1 MAFIQLCRRPVALL
15 MIILLALAVAC
26 GASATATPVPQPT
39 AQPTEAPAAPTEAPA
54 PTQAPAA
61 EPTAAPTASDP
72 AVPEAVVVRLIRE
85 QPQERM
91 EGEAKVE
98 RLKMGL
104 ISPTRDYFRVWIRGS
119 ADQLIK
125 QDPMQEWLFEISP
138 VTNTMSGW
146 LATEATMASDSMS
159 WNIKLAENVPWNNK
173 NGTDFGMFS
182 ATDVAHSHDIWCNPT
197 YEGREDDP
205 SSGYRVGMCQVED
218 VEIISDYE
226 VNMLCNVPCP
236 DLPFYYSEATDMV
249 QFSKQ
254 QWDDEGEMAYET
266 QVAGTGP
273 YVFEEHKLGDSV
285 LYKKAPGEHWVHP
298 VDWNELIMTW
308 TLEEATRLAQFEA
321 GETNLTEVN
330 KDLTDQLV
338 NKGYKLVKSTGPA
351 QQVQI
356 NFTGLYFGTEDESRD
371 KYVGTTGKLDPDLPF
386 TDVRVRQAINKAIDR
401 ETLRLELYKGR
412 VTPAYVHGYY
422 EGLPGYDP
430 TWADRF
436 EEAYGYDVEA
446 AKALMAEAGYSDG
459 FSANAWLFPFPGAP
473 ELIPVME
480 QVQIYLQEIGI
491 EVTLQETDWAGT
503 VIPALGSRDY
513 LGYLWAIPP
522 SKKVVETQIAGFNA
536 GYNVSH
542 QYETDE
548 LFELWDKLRKTA
560 PLDERDA
567 LLRQIGNIKF
577 DNFENIPL
585 FEVFIEAILDPNIV
599 DNWIF
604 PGWDGGDI
612 GHTWLIFA
620 CKTVDPCN

>member
-1 MAFIQLCRRPVALL
+1 MSLIQFLRTPVAFLAVL
-15 MIILLALAVAC
+15 LLAALLLVVAVAC
-26 GASATATPVPQPT
+26 GGAEEPTAAPQPT
-39 AQPTEAPAAPTEAPA
+39 TAPVATTAPEPTDPPAVTTEAPAASD
-54 PTQAPAA
+54 
-61 EPTAAPTASDP
+61 TAAP
-72 AVPEAVVVRLIRE
+72 EVVVVEIIRE
-85 QPQERM
+85 QPGTRQE
-91 EGEAKVE
+91 GDAKVD
-98 RLKMGL
+98 RLVMGL

-146 LATEATMASDSMS
+146 LANEATLAEDSLS

-173 NGTDFGMFS
+173 NGTDFGIFT

-197 YEGREDDP
+197 YEGRDDDP

-218 VEIISDYE
+218 VEIISDFE
-226 VNMLCNVPCP
+226 VVMDCNVPCP

-249 QFSKQ
+249 QFSKR
-254 QWDDEGEMAYET
+254 QWDEEGEMAYEN

-273 YVFEEHKLGDSV
+273 YVFEEHKLGESV

-321 GETNLTEVN
+321 RETHLTEVN

-371 KYVGTTGKLDPDLPF
+371 KYVGTTGKLDPELPF
-386 TDVRVRQAINKAIDR
+386 TDVRVRQAINQAIDR

-422 EGLPGYDP
+422 DGLPGWDP

-436 EEAYGYDVEA
+436 DDLYGYDVDA
-446 AKALMAEAGYSDG
+446 AKALMADAGYADG
-459 FSANAWLFPFPGAP
+459 FSASAWLFPFPGAP

-491 EVTLQETDWAGT
+491 DLTLTETDWAGT

-513 LGYLWAIPP
+513 HGYLWAIPP

-536 GYNVSH
+536 GYNITH
-542 QYETDE
+542 QYETDV
-548 LFELWDKLRKTA
+548 LFELWDELRNTA
-560 PLDERDA
+560 DLDVRDA
-567 LLRQIGNIKF
+567 LLREIGNIKF
-577 DNFENIPL
+577 EEFENIPL

-604 PGWDGGDI
+604 PGWDGGDV
-612 GHTWLIFA
+612 GHTWLIYA
-620 CKTVDPCN
+620 CKTTDPCN

>member
-1 MAFIQLCRRPVALL
+1 MTFIHLLRRPVALL
-15 MIILLALAVAC
+15 VILMVALAVAC
-26 GASATATPVPQPT
+26 GSAEEPTSAPQPT
-39 AQPTEAPAAPTEAPA
+39 TAGPPTTAP
-54 PTQAPAA
+54 
-61 EPTAAPTASDP
+61 EPTAAPTAEPTAETAAPSDS
-72 AVPEAVVVRLIRE
+72 ATPEAVVIKLIRE
-85 QPQERM
+85 SPLEPTV
-91 EGEAKVE
+91 GEVKVD
-98 RLKMGL
+98 RLIMGL

-125 QDPMQEWLFEISP
+125 QDPMMEWLFEISP

-146 LATEATMASDSMS
+146 LATEATLAEDSMS
-159 WNIKLAENVPWNNK
+159 WNIKLAEGVEWHNK
-173 NGTDFGMFS
+173 NGTDFGMFT
-182 ATDVAHSHDIWCNPT
+182 ATDVEHSHDIWCNPD

-205 SSGYRVGMCQVED
+205 SSGYKVGMCQVED
-218 VEIISDYE
+218 VVVINDHEITMD
-226 VNMLCNVPCP
+226 CNVPCP

-249 QFSKQ
+249 MFSKA
-254 QWDDEGEMAYET
+254 QWDAEGEMSYET
-266 QVAGTGP
+266 QIAGTGP
-273 YVFEEHKLGDSV
+273 YVFEEHKLGESV
-285 LYKKAPGEHWVHP
+285 LYKKADGDHWVHP

-321 GETNLTEVN
+321 GETHLTEVN
-330 KDLTDQLV
+330 KDLTDQLID
-338 NKGYKLVKSTGPA
+338 KGYKLQKSTGPA

-386 TDVRVRQAINKAIDR
+386 TDIRVRQAINKAIDR
-401 ETLRLELYKGR
+401 DTLRVELYKDR

-422 EGLPGYDP
+422 EGLPGYDD

-436 EEAYGYDVEA
+436 DDLYGYDVEA
-446 AKALMAEAGYSDG
+446 AKALMADAGYEDG
-459 FSANAWLFPFPGAP
+459 FEANAWLFPFPGAP
-473 ELIPVME
+473 ELIPAME
-480 QVQIYLQEIGI
+480 QVQVYLQEIGI
-491 EVTLQETDWAGT
+491 DITLEEADWAGT

-548 LFELWDKLRKTA
+548 LFELWDELRNTA
-560 PLDERDA
+560 DLDGRDA

-577 DNFENIPL
+577 NNFENIPL

-599 DNWIF
+599 DRWVF

-612 GHTWLIFA
+612 GHTWLITA
-620 CKTVDPCN
+620 CTTVDPCR

>member
-1 MAFIQLCRRPVALL
+1 MSLIQFLRTPVAFLAVL
-15 MIILLALAVAC
+15 LLAALLLVVAVAC
-26 GASATATPVPQPT
+26 GGAEEPTAAPQPT
-39 AQPTEAPAAPTEAPA
+39 TAPVATTAPEPTDPPAVTTEAPAASD
-54 PTQAPAA
+54 
-61 EPTAAPTASDP
+61 TAAP
-72 AVPEAVVVRLIRE
+72 EVVVVEIIRE
-85 QPQERM
+85 QPGTRQE
-91 EGEAKVE
+91 GDAKVD
-98 RLKMGL
+98 RLVMGL

-146 LATEATMASDSMS
+146 LANEATLAEDSLS

-173 NGTDFGMFS
+173 NGTDFGIFT

-197 YEGREDDP
+197 YEGRDDDP

-218 VEIISDYE
+218 VEIISDFE
-226 VNMLCNVPCP
+226 VVMDCNVPCP

-249 QFSKQ
+249 QFSKR
-254 QWDDEGEMAYET
+254 QWDEEGEMAYEN

-273 YVFEEHKLGDSV
+273 YVFEEHKLGESV

-321 GETNLTEVN
+321 RETHLTEVN

-371 KYVGTTGKLDPDLPF
+371 KYVGTTGKLDPELPF
-386 TDVRVRQAINKAIDR
+386 TDVRVRQAINQAIDR

-422 EGLPGYDP
+422 DGLPGWDP

-436 EEAYGYDVEA
+436 DDLYGYDVDA
-446 AKALMAEAGYSDG
+446 AKALMADAGYADG
-459 FSANAWLFPFPGAP
+459 FSASAWLFPFPGAP

-491 EVTLQETDWAGT
+491 DLTLTETDWAGT

-513 LGYLWAIPP
+513 HGYLWAIPP

-536 GYNVSH
+536 GYNITH
-542 QYETDE
+542 QYETDV
-548 LFELWDKLRKTA
+548 LFELWDELRNTA
-560 PLDERDA
+560 DLDVRDA
-567 LLRQIGNIKF
+567 LLREIGNIKF
-577 DNFENIPL
+577 EEFENIPL

-599 DNWIF
+599 DTWIF
-604 PGWDGGDI
+604 PGWDGGDV
-612 GHTWLIFA
+612 GHTWLIYA
-620 CKTVDPCN
+620 CKTTDPCN

>member
-1 MAFIQLCRRPVALL
+1 
-15 MIILLALAVAC
+15 
-26 GASATATPVPQPT
+26 
-39 AQPTEAPAAPTEAPA
+39 
-54 PTQAPAA
+54 
-61 EPTAAPTASDP
+61 
-72 AVPEAVVVRLIRE
+72 
-85 QPQERM
+85 M

-159 WNIKLAENVPWNNK
+159 WNIKLAEDVPWNNK
-173 NGTDFGMFS
+173 NGTDFGIFT

-249 QFSKQ
+249 QFSKR
-254 QWDDEGEMAYET
+254 QWDEEGEMAYES

-273 YVFEEHKLGDSV
+273 YVFEEHKLGESV
-285 LYKKAPGEHWVHP
+285 LYKQAPGEHWVHP

-338 NKGYKLVKSTGPA
+338 NKGYGLVKSTGPA

-356 NFTGLYFGTEDESRD
+356 NFTGLYFGTEDVSRE
-371 KYVGTTGKLDPDLPF
+371 KYVGTPGKLVEDLPF
-386 TDVRVRQAINKAIDR
+386 TDIRVRQAINQAIDR

-412 VTPAYVHGYY
+412 VSSSYVHGFY
-422 EGLPGYDP
+422 EGLPGWDD
-430 TWADRF
+430 TWPDRF
-436 EEAYGYDVEA
+436 DDLYGYDVEA
-446 AKALMAEAGYSDG
+446 AKALMAEAGYADG

-480 QVQIYLQEIGI
+480 QVQIYLHEIGI
-491 EVTLQETDWAGT
+491 DITLTETDWAGT
-503 VIPALGSRDY
+503 VIPAMGSRDFP
-513 LGYLWAIPP
+513 GYLVALPP
-522 SKKVVETQIAGFNA
+522 SKKVVETQISGFNA
-536 GYNVSH
+536 GYNIIH

-548 LFELWDKLRKTA
+548 LFNKWDELRNTA
-560 PLDERDA
+560 ELDERDR
-567 LLRQIGNIKF
+567 LLREIGNIKF
-577 DNFENIPL
+577 ENFETIPL
-585 FEVFIEAILDPNIV
+585 FEVFIEVIFDPNIV
-599 DNWIF
+599 QTWIF

-612 GHTWLIFA
+612 GHTWLIYA

>member
-1 MAFIQLCRRPVALL
+1 MSYIKTCRKSVALL
-15 MIILLALAVAC
+15 AVLLLALAVAC
-26 GASATATPVPQPT
+26 GASATATPEPQPVDTPTT
-39 AQPTEAPAAPTEAPA
+39 APVPTEAPS
-54 PTQAPAA
+54 PTQPVDQ
-61 EPTAAPTASDP
+61 PTAMPTASDAGAP
-72 AVPEAVVVRLIRE
+72 KTTTLKLIWE
-85 QPQERM
+85 QPGERQP
-91 EGEAKVE
+91 GEAKVD
-98 RLKMGL
+98 RLIMGL
-104 ISPTRDYFRVWIRGS
+104 ISPTRDYFRTWIRGS

-146 LATEATMASDSMS
+146 LATEATMAQDSMS
-159 WNIKLAENVPWNNK
+159 WNLKLAENVPWNNK
-173 NGTDFGMFS
+173 NGTDFGMFT
-182 ATDVAHSHDIWCNPT
+182 AADVAHNHDIWCNPA

-218 VEIISDYE
+218 VEIVSDHE
-226 VNMLCNVPCP
+226 VNMICNVPCP

-249 QFSKQ
+249 QFSKR
-254 QWDDEGEMAYET
+254 QWDEEGEMAYET

-273 YVFEEHKLGDSV
+273 YVFEEHRLGESV
-285 LYKKAPGEHWVHP
+285 LYRKAPGEHWVHP

-321 GETNLTEVN
+321 GETHLTEVN

-371 KYVGTTGKLDPDLPF
+371 KYMGTTGKLDEDLPF
-386 TDVRVRQAINKAIDR
+386 TDVRVRQAINQAIDR

-412 VTPAYVHGYY
+412 VTPSYVHGFY
-422 EGLPGYDP
+422 EGLPGWDP

-436 EEAYGYDVEA
+436 DDLYGYDVEN
-446 AKALMAEAGYSDG
+446 AKALMAEAGYADG
-459 FSANAWLFPFPGAP
+459 FSAKAWLFPFPGAP

-480 QVQIYLQEIGI
+480 QVEVYLQEIGI
-491 EVTLQETDWAGT
+491 DLTLQETDWAGT
-503 VIPALGSRDY
+503 VIPALSSRDFP
-513 LGYLWAIPP
+513 GYMWAIPP

-536 GYNVSH
+536 GYNVTH

-548 LFELWDKLRKTA
+548 LFNLWDELRNTA
-560 PLDERDA
+560 DLGKRDE

-577 DNFENIPL
+577 EQFENVPL

-599 DNWIF
+599 DTWIF

-612 GHTWLIFA
+612 GHTWLIYA